1 MTDDIWSPSTAA
13 RGTAKEGSPHST
25 WFTVYLYGFGCSVFC
40 FSTLNFSKVVNIVH
54 SLEFRLPPRKLSWK
68 KKAGQW
74 FSSIENVGRLSESGR
89 CYSCNKEGASFCPHL
104 LCDDLKLQMTFGC
117 DTWLRYTAC
126 DLLVLYC
133 VTWVLYHWPQQ
144 TDKAAISLVT
154 SASDNVET

>member
-126 DLLVLYC
+126 EWSARAVLCDLGV
-133 VTWVLYHWPQQ
+133 V
-144 TDKAAISLVT
+144 SLT
-154 SASDNVET
+154 SADRQGCYLLGDVCFG